1 MPDIDFEMRCRCG
14 KLTKKLSTRM
24 KHLYKDCPYRNV
36 PQIDLEIPPAA
47 DKVLEEYAR
56 LYAQAMNPFAGPPKE
71 GYFDELLLETK
82 IKLAEVIKTKQI

>member
-1 MPDIDFEMRCRCG
+1 MSDADFVMRCRCG

-47 DKVLEEYAR
+47 NEVLEEYGKLFA
-56 LYAQAMNPFAGPPKE
+56 LALNPFASPPKE
-71 GYFDELLLETK
+71 GYFDELLLQTR